1 LTLVSLEDCEA
12 RFAGDDGSRLAGG
25 PGFWYAG
32 RMNLPT
38 EIVEMLGQTLA
49 KVVPVTIALAL
60 VFSVLAHFWAC
71 NPGRPWGRKR

>member
-1 LTLVSLEDCEA
+1 
-12 RFAGDDGSRLAGG
+12 
-25 PGFWYAG
+25 
-32 RMNLPT
+32 MNLPT

-71 NPGRPWGRKR
+71 NPGRPWWRKRELVTDSTGKRRPILLPFRPGGRLSASFSV